1 MKRTRS
7 PSFSLEGDNTSLELY
22 TILTFVARSLL
33 EPSFTSDQLKEPKVL
48 ARKLLLYPD
57 PTKIGDAPGVECVK
71 EGILFIS
78 PLQYNLLGCT
88 SDFVLEHRL
97 ASYVPFQCNFLQGVL
112 RVYFKHT
119 RLRVKDDHLEWQ
131 LELDK
136 YEFTDECYFGRF
148 FCLDI
153 PKEGKDRK
161 YGICKGVQCKQCRHV
176 IYCDV
181 HSKGKDENDTIRLCK
196 RNHDKDFLM

>member
-1 MKRTRS
+1 MKRERS
-7 PSFSLEGDNTSLELY
+7 PSFSLDGNNVPLNLY
-22 TILTFVARSLL
+22 AILTQAARSIL
-33 EPSFTSDQLKEPKVL
+33 EPHFVSNQLREPKVL

-57 PTKIGDAPGVECVK
+57 PTNINDAQVERVK

-88 SDFVLEHRL
+88 PDLVLEHRL
-97 ASYVPFQCNFLQGVL
+97 ASYVPFQCNFLQQGVL

-136 YEFTDECYFGRF
+136 YEFDDACYFGQF
-148 FCLDI
+148 SCPDI
-153 PKEGKDRK
+153 PKEEKDRK
-161 YGICKGVQCKQCRHV
+161 YGICKGTRCPLCGHV
-176 IYCDV
+176 VECDV
-181 HSKGKDENDTIRLCK
+181 HSKNKHENNAVKVCK
-196 RNHDKDFLM
+196 RDHANFYN